1 MLKKDRRSINNK
13 YLKKQIILI
22 VIIIIYVL
30 SLTFISARYALKKV
44 DTYLSSSKEFYFYSD
59 KLSEKEK
66 DYPINWSGTEECIIP
81 INLYTKLNS
90 LKTTSH
96 DIKYKVEYELLSSN
110 AICKLSK
117 EEGVVSAI
125 NNTDAFTISIAPNG
139 KIEEN
144 ETIEVKVNVSTI
156 DDFEKVLTAKFV
168 IAINNDDVLYKIDD
182 KNGRAYF
189 NLIINNSSDE
199 AQKVTLN
206 FNPNDVIIDTT
217 SNIFSSLNS
226 YELLSGTR
234 YINEITF
241 TLEPRSNINVKF
253 FKQDKSQNYTND
265 NNILSCEFE
274 KI

>member
-1 MLKKDRRSINNK
+1 MRKKDRRSINNK
-13 YLKKQIILI
+13 YLKKQMILL
-22 VIIIIYVL
+22 IIISIYLL
-30 SLTFISARYALKKV
+30 SLSFISARYVVKKV

-66 DYPINWSGTEECIIP
+66 DYPINWSGNEECIIP

-125 NNTDAFTISIAPNG
+125 NNTDAFTISVTPNG
-139 KIEEN
+139 KIQQD
-144 ETIEVKVNVSTI
+144 ETIEVKVNVSTV
-156 DDFEKVLTAKFV
+156 DDFEKILTANFV
-168 IAINNDDVLYKIDD
+168 IAINNDDVMYKIDD

-189 NLIINNSSDE
+189 NLIINNTSDE
-199 AQKVTLN
+199 AQKITLN
-206 FNPNDVIIDTT
+206 FNPNDAIIDTT
-217 SNIFSSLNS
+217 SNIFNTLNS
-226 YELLSGTR
+226 YELSNGTR
-234 YINEITF
+234 YINKITF
-241 TLEPRSNINVKF
+241 TLEPRTNINVKF
-253 FKQDKSQNYTND
+253 FKQDKSQNYTNS
-265 NNILSCEFE
+265 NNILNCKFE